1 MLMNIAVIEDNDDLR
16 SAIVGALSGEGHAVV
31 GLDCAEAF
39 TEQRQVLSIDLM
51 VVDLNLPGED
61 GMSLARRIRRVQPE
75 IGIVM
80 VTARDRITDRTAGYE
95 NGADIYLTKPVSFE
109 ELRAAVQSLSRR
121 LKPAPQAETELSL
134 EARTLTLRG
143 ELGSVGV
150 SGQEAA
156 LLAAFARAPDGR
168 LEAWQILEIF
178 PRMEQS
184 DGRGAIRVM
193 IFRLTRKLTEVTGR
207 QRPIRAIRNWGYQLA
222 EPIRLR

>member
-16 SAIVGALSGEGHAVV
+16 SAIVGVLSGEGHSVV
-31 GLDCAEAF
+31 GLDCAEAL
-39 TEQRQVLSIDLM
+39 TEQHQVLSIDLM

-109 ELRAAVQSLSRR
+109 ELRAAIQSLSRR
-121 LKPAPQAETELSL
+121 LKPAPLPETDLSL

-143 ELGSVGV
+143 ALGSVSV
-150 SGQEAA
+150 SSQEAA

-168 LEAWQILEIF
+168 LEVWQILEIF
-178 PRMEQS
+178 PRLEQS

-193 IFRLTRKLTEVTGR
+193 IFRLTKKLKEVTGHP
-207 QRPIRAIRNWGYQLA
+207 RPIRAIRNWGYQLF
-222 EPIRLR
+222 EPIRLL

>member
-16 SAIVGALSGEGHAVV
+16 SAIVSALSGEGHAVV

-39 TEQRQVLSIDLM
+39 TEQHQVLSIDLM

-121 LKPAPQAETELSL
+121 LKPAPQADRELSL
-134 EARTLTLRG
+134 EVRTLTLRG
-143 ELGSVGV
+143 EFGSVGV
-150 SGQEAA
+150 SSQEAA

-178 PRMEQS
+178 PHLEPS
-184 DGRGAIRVM
+184 DGRGALRVM
-193 IFRLTRKLTEVTGR
+193 IFRLTRKLREVTGR
-207 QRPIRAIRNWGYQLA
+207 PRPVQAIRNWGYQLL